1 METGRILG
9 GRYKVVERIGSG
21 GMSTVYKAHEVGLE
35 REVAV
40 KVLITALSSDPQ
52 LIERFN
58 REARTI
64 AGLQHNSII
73 PIYFYGIEEDFG
85 TYLVMPL
92 LKGGTLDQRL
102 EQLTIRPSL
111 TEVGELAERLG
122 NALQYAHDKGIVHR
136 DIKFSN
142 IMFDD
147 AGNPYLMDFGI
158 AKMLG
163 ATNLTGTGMTVGT
176 PQFMPPEQWRND
188 EITPAVDQY
197 AFAILLYAMLT
208 QRMPFDAPTPHAL
221 MYQHL
226 QETPPL
232 ARDFRGDV
240 PAEIEEAL
248 NKALSKDPADRF
260 DSITEFT
267 NIISEQASSSTRQY
281 SGFFKAPIKIEKG
294 QTSIGTSIHAP
305 NAPVRM
311 PNTPTE
317 MVAVPSTKARATTPS
332 SNNRETKS
340 PTQINPEPVAE
351 PTSQSNNKAF
361 WGGLIAV
368 LLVGIVIV
376 AGIFVMSQQNAPII
390 PTEVLNAGFDE
401 TETVIALD
409 AQAASVDATGT
420 EIALL
425 VLTENAD
432 TDTPTPTDTVT
443 NTATPIDT
451 STSIPTFTPDA
462 TGTELVIVL
471 TANANQQ
478 ATDSAQLG
486 LTGTALSS
494 LATSQTN
501 INATATRS
509 ALNNVATAQANANAA
524 NTATIEAVTIEAEQ
538 ANVIATNDAINI
550 SNTQQA
556 LNLEQATMTAQALN
570 ITATN
575 DAINISNTQQVLNLE
590 QATMT
595 AQSLNINGT
604 ATAFANVQAQAL
616 TQQAVFNAT
625 ATRLA
630 ILANPT
636 ATATTPQVT
645 GDEIA
650 YGQSIMDIGVNE
662 DDIRW
667 TFSGTQN
674 DIISIS
680 ARSPEFDT
688 FLELYRDGILITDDD
703 DGGMNLNSR
712 ISNLSLDRTSEY
724 TIVLRTF
731 SSTPISGEYVLG
743 ITEMLDCPSVL
754 SSRMLVGE
762 FGRVTLDGGANRL
775 RESPATDGDII
786 TTIPEGDVFDVWA
799 GPVCADGFAW
809 YQVDIDGEVGWT
821 AEGNSTEYF
830 LELLPDTDP
839 IVLAGGQG
847 LTNGA
852 DLAPGE
858 FQVEY
863 YCSRRGLNTTSDTID
878 WFCVNASDVP
888 VITLTQNDFDQI
900 CRDTYDVED
909 AFAQQDG
916 SAPEPAF
923 RWRCYYFPE

>member
-1 METGRILG
+1 MEIGRILG
-9 GRYKVVERIGSG
+9 GRYKIVERIGSG

-52 LIERFN
+52 LVERFN

-226 QETPPL
+226 QESPPL

-240 PAEIEEAL
+240 PKEIEDAL
-248 NKALSKDPADRF
+248 HKALSKDPADRF
-260 DSITEFT
+260 DSISQFT
-267 NIISEQASSSTRQY
+267 NIIASKALSSTREY
-281 SGFFKAPIKIEKG
+281 SGFFKAPITIEKG
-294 QTSIGTSIHAP
+294 QTNIGTSIHTP
-305 NAPVRM
+305 NAPQKM

-317 MVAVPSTKARATTPS
+317 MVASSTAAGATTPS
-332 SNNRETKS
+332 SNNRETKP
-340 PTQINPEPVAE
+340 PTQMNAEPVRE
-351 PTSQSNNKAF
+351 SSSSDGNNTAF
-361 WGGLIAV
+361 WGGMVAV
-368 LLVGIVIV
+368 LLIGVVII
-376 AGIFVMSQQNAPII
+376 AGLFVFTQSNNTLA
-390 PTEVLNAGFDE
+390 PTEVLNAGLDE
-401 TETVIALD
+401 TETVIAIE
-409 AQAASVDATGT
+409 AQAESADATGT
-420 EIALL
+420 SVAQA
-425 VLTENAD
+425 VLTDEAV
-432 TDTPTPTDTVT
+432 TETPLPTETPT
-443 NTATPIDT
+443 NTATDNPT
-451 STSIPTFTPDA
+451 STSTNTAEPTDTPIPTDTATATNTATAIPTYTPDA
-462 TGTELVIVL
+462 TGTQLVIVL
-471 TANANQQ
+471 TDNANQQ
-478 ATDSAQLG
+478 ATDSAVLA
-486 LTGTALSS
+486 LTGTALSA
-494 LATSQTN
+494 LATSQASD
-501 INATATRS
+501 NATATGE
-509 ALNNVATAQANANAA
+509 AQNDIATAQANQNAA
-524 NTATIEAVTIEAEQ
+524 NTATVQAVQNATQQAILNSTSEAI
-538 ANVIATNDAINI
+538 DIN
-550 SNTQQA
+550 NTQQA
-556 LNLEQATMTAQALN
+556 VNLAQATVTAQA
-570 ITATN
+570 
-575 DAINISNTQQVLNLE
+575 
-590 QATMT
+590 
-595 AQSLNINGT
+595 LNINGT
-604 ATAFANVQAQAL
+604 ATEFANIQAQAL
-616 TQQAVFNAT
+616 TQQAIFNAT
-625 ATRLA
+625 QTQLA

-636 ATATTPQVT
+636 ATATVIEVS
-645 GDEIA
+645 GDEIT
-650 YGQSIMDIGVNE
+650 YGQSIVDSGE
-662 DDIRW
+662 GEPDIRF
-667 TFSGTQN
+667 TFSGNQN
-674 DIISIS
+674 DLISIS
-680 ARSPEFDT
+680 ARSADFDT
-688 FLELYRDGILITDDD
+688 LLELYRDGDLLIADD
-703 DGGMNLNSR
+703 DGGMSLNSR
-712 ISNLSLDRTSEY
+712 ISNYRLEQNAEY

-731 SSTPISGEYVLG
+731 SGDPITGEYVLG

-754 SSRMLVGE
+754 ASRMLVGE
-762 FGRVTLDGGANRL
+762 YGRVTLDGGANRL
-775 RESPATDGDII
+775 RESPSTDGDIV

-809 YQVDIDGEVGWT
+809 YQVDYDGEVGWT
-821 AEGNSTEYF
+821 AEGDDTEYY

-839 IVLAGGQG
+839 VILAGAQG

-863 YCSRRGLNTTSDTID
+863 YCSRRGLSTRSDGIE
-878 WFCVNASDVP
+878 WFCVNATDVP
-888 VITLTQNDFDQI
+888 VITLVQSDFDQI
-900 CRDTYDVED
+900 CRDTYDIDD
-909 AFAQQDG
+909 AFALQDG
-916 SAPEPAF
+916 DSTEPAF
-923 RWRCYYFPE
+923 RWRCYYYPE